1 MIVLNHKSE
10 ETSLPRI
17 ARNIAPFSP
26 ILVTFNTFK

>member
-10 ETSLPRI
+10 GTSLPRI
-17 ARNIAPFSP
+17 ARNFAPFRH